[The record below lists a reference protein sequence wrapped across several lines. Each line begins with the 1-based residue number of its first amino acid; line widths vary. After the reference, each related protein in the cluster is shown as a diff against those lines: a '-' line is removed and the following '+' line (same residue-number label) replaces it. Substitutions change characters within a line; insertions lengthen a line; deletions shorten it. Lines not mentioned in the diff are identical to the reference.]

1 MATIAKIKDSYRIR
15 VSQGYDIYGKQI
27 IKSTTFKP
35 PSNVTLGKADKLAR
49 EYAVEFEKRC
59 RGLTELRENMR
70 FSDLA
75 DWYFENYAANELK
88 EITAYNYR
96 SQLNKH
102 IIPEFG
108 NLKLKDFN
116 STKLTAFFKTLDLAP
131 ITVRKVY
138 TIVQSIFARAVEQG
152 FIISTPCKNVILP
165 KNKKSAEKKPFLDEN
180 QAKALLNMLE
190 GYSQF
195 NTIIKTLL
203 YTGMRSGEALALRWC
218 DIDFENNII
227 HIENTLT
234 DVAGK
239 HWLQPPK
246 TANSKRFIEMS
257 HVLADI
263 LLEHKRHQDDR
274 IEALGLL
281 YKHPEMVFTSD
292 TGNYVD
298 RSGLNTKF
306 RKFVKNTDFDFA
318 TLHTLRHCN
327 ATLLI
332 NSGVDL
338 KIVSEHLGHCDI
350 GVTANIYADVLA
362 SSKAKVA
369 DMIALNLNSY

>member
-1 MATIAKIKDSYRIR
+1 MATITKIKDAYRIR
-15 VSQGYDIYGKQI
+15 VSQGYDVHGKQI

-35 PSNVTLGKADKLAR
+35 PQNVTSGKAEKLAR

-70 FSDLA
+70 FVDLA
-75 DWYFENYAANELK
+75 DWYFENYATNELK

-108 NLKLKDFN
+108 NTKLKDFN
-116 STKLTAFFKTLDLAP
+116 STKLTAFFKNLELAP
-131 ITVRKVY
+131 ITIRKVY

-152 FIISTPCKNVILP
+152 FIINTPCKNVILP
-165 KNKKSAEKKPFLDEN
+165 KNKTPQEKKPFLDEN
-180 QAKALLNMLE
+180 QAKALLKMLE

-195 NTIIKTLL
+195 NTIIKALL
-203 YTGMRSGEALALRWC
+203 YTGMRSGEVLALRWC
-218 DIDFENNII
+218 DIDFENKVI

-246 TANSKRFIEMS
+246 TANSKRYIGLSE
-257 HVLADI
+257 VLADI
-263 LLEHKRHQDDR
+263 FSEHKEQQKEKL
-274 IEALGLL
+274 EALGSF
-281 YKHPEMVFTSD
+281 YKYPEMVFTTD

-298 RSGLNTKF
+298 RSQLNTVF
-306 RKFVKNTDFDFA
+306 RRFVRNTDFDFA

-332 NSGVDL
+332 NSGIDL

-369 DMIALNLNSY
+369 NMIALNLSN